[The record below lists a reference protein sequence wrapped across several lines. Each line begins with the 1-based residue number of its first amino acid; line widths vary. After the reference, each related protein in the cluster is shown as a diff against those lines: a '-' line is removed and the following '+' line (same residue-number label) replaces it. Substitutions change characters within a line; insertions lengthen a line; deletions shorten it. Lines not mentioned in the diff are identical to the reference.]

1 MSDERSGATD
11 RAATEHEELPFPLSS
26 AQYEAWLAQQLAPD
40 VPLCIAQYVEVHGD
54 LDVDLLRE
62 ATVATADE
70 FGSPFLRLIDREGQ
84 PFQLVDPTT
93 DRSIGLVDFRGDA
106 EPVAAARRWM
116 HADCETPLDLT
127 RDRLV
132 ESSILRVGDEHYLW
146 YSKIHHVALD
156 GYGAMTMLNRIAAR
170 YTAAVLGRDLPANEA
185 VDPRHL
191 YDVDQ
196 QYRSSSRFAADR
208 QFWADRIDGLGP
220 GSSLARR
227 TGPAVATS
235 TDAAA
240 PIPDAAERALGDAGT
255 HGTAEIVAAFACYL
269 SRMTGRRDVLV
280 KIPVSAR
287 TTATLRRS
295 GGMVAGVVPLPVQIR
310 PEDTVGELVERVQ
323 LDLLGALRH
332 QRLGLGDIRRD
343 AGAAAAESL
352 SGPMVN
358 VMLFHQELALGPLVG
373 EYHIV
378 TSGPVEDL
386 LVNVYQ
392 SGAQV
397 RTFVHFLA
405 NPNRYDADEVGAH
418 HRRFVELLGDF
429 LAADAGT
436 AVGAVHEETARL
448 DFWTRTLAGAPP
460 VLDLPTDRPRPAR
473 PSSRSAFV
481 DALLDPELRRTLGAF
496 AAAHRTDV
504 PTVTHALLALVL
516 SRSAR
521 TDDIVL
527 GTRTDVDVVVL
538 RSRIRAADRITEFVD
553 AVRDADAEAFA
564 HRGAPVEQIVDALDP
579 PRSASHAPLFQ
590 VLLEFSDRPHEL
602 GDLDLQVTVSAE
614 SVRFTYAT
622 DLFDADTVQA
632 IARRF
637 VRAADTAAADP
648 SVVIGDIDLVEPA
661 EHALL
666 REWST
671 RPVDPAGD
679 TTLGAL
685 FAARAARTPGA
696 TAVVS
701 GGERLSYGELDARSN
716 RLARQLLSRGVG
728 PESTVAVALPRS
740 AEMVVA
746 LVAVVKAGAAYLPID
761 ADHPGERSALV
772 LDDARPV
779 CVLATGDTAPSL
791 PTSDV
796 PVLLLDSVTDD
807 LGNLPATPLT
817 DADRAPIDPDS
828 LAYVVYT
835 SGSTGRPKGV
845 AVSHRNV
852 VALFTS
858 TRDLFRFRGTD
869 VWTMFH
875 SPAFDFSV
883 WELWGALLHGGTL
896 VVVDVDTTRSPV
908 AFLELLRREQV
919 TVLSQTPTAFSQLID
934 ATSTDDG
941 ADALPLRYVVLGG
954 EALDLGQ
961 LERWYSRHDE
971 DAPVLVNMYGITETT
986 VHVSHLRLDRG
997 LAAAAWTSVI
1007 GWAIP
1012 GLHVSVRDPR
1022 LHPVPV
1028 GVAGELYVAGTQVAR
1043 GYLGRA
1049 GLTAARFVAD
1059 EAGSR
1064 MYRTGDIVRWRRDGS
1079 LEYLGREDF
1088 QVEIRGF
1095 RVELG
1100 EVEWVL
1106 GRCDGIAQ
1114 VVVTM
1119 RDDPVTGPALAAY
1132 VVPDAGAIAPAD
1144 RVLEYARTALPSY
1157 MIPNSLTV
1165 LDRLP
1170 LTVNGKLDRAAL
1182 PAPVPDS
1189 RAAFAAPGTAVEESL
1204 TVIFAALLGVPAV
1217 GVDDDFFA
1225 LGGNSLIAA
1234 KVVARIHQALGAA
1247 VGVRDVF
1254 EARTVRSLATRVGRA
1269 DATGRPP
1276 LVATDRST
1284 PAPVSLAQTRM
1295 WFLDQFD
1302 TTSPAYNI
1310 AAAFRLHGSLDVAA
1324 LHAALTDVVDRHEA
1338 LRTVFPMRE
1347 NTPVQSVI
1355 PAVDAMPAL
1364 HAVAV
1369 AGERD
1374 LRDRLAGAL
1383 SAGFEVTTEVPLRA
1397 HLFEVGPREHVLAL
1411 VVHHIAAD
1419 ALSLAPLARDV
1430 TAAYTARVSGHAPD
1444 WVPLPVQYADYSNW
1458 QRALLGSEDDPGSMM
1473 SRQLG
1478 YWRSALADA
1487 PVVTDL
1493 PMDRARPEHRS
1504 LAGARESFEIGDR
1517 LHRAVVALAREH
1529 DATVFMVAHAAL
1541 AVLVSRLGSTND
1553 VVIGSAVA
1561 GRGEAA
1567 LDDVVGMFVNTLA
1580 LRTPVHGADSFAT
1593 VLTAVRDRDLEAFA
1607 HAEVPFERVVEAL
1620 DLPRTTAHAPLFQVL
1635 FEFQD
1640 VKRPTPSLPEVGVEE
1655 IDLGV
1660 SVSTF
1665 DLQLTL
1671 AERFAADGGPAGIGA
1686 GFTYATD
1693 IFDAATVRTFAE
1705 RFLRLLES
1713 VVADPQVPL
1722 ARIDLLDAAE
1732 RDALV
1737 PVRGR
1742 PGGTTR
1748 LLPEILSAAA
1758 SRDPHAVALSYGN
1771 AVMSYRE
1778 LDDWSNRLA
1787 WVLIRRGIGPE
1798 DQVAIGLFRSVEL
1811 VVSVWA
1817 VAKSGASFV
1826 PVDPSLPP
1834 GRIADILAD
1843 SGAAAGLTVAEQ
1855 RERMPDGVEWLLLD
1869 YPGPTRRWE
1878 SKAITDADRVVP
1890 LRPGHPAY
1898 LMYTSGSTGTPKGV
1912 VIPHAGLQNFTI
1924 EQRTRYATTNAS
1936 RVLNL
1941 ASPGF
1946 DATILEYL
1954 MAFGAGAR
1962 LVIAAPQVYGGA
1974 ALTELLAAERIT
1986 HAFVT
1991 PAVLAT
1997 IDPRGLRLLRA
2008 LVVGGE
2014 RCPPE
2019 LLARWTAGRTLLV
2032 GYGPTETTVM
2042 SNVGD
2047 PMAPGDP
2054 VRIGHPM
2061 RGVRELV
2068 LDEWLRP
2075 VPVGVVGEL
2084 YVLGDGLAR
2093 GYHRRAG
2100 STAASFV
2107 ANPFDQAGSRM
2118 YRTGDLMRWTRDGRL
2133 EYLGRNDFQVK
2144 LRGQRVEP
2152 GEVEAALTGCPG
2164 VAQAVVVVR
2173 RTPAAEAVL
2182 AGYVTEEE
2190 GAHLD
2195 TAEVLGFAASV
2206 LAPFMV
2212 PASVT
2217 VLEHLPLGANGK
2229 VDRHAL
2235 PEPEFA
2241 PRVFRPPETPFESAV
2256 AEVFSEVLGIGAV
2269 GADDDF
2275 FASGGN
2281 SLTATQVVA
2290 RLGTALG
2297 ADVGVREIFESPTV
2311 RALAARIARE
2321 AAGGEARPA
2330 AVASR
2335 RPDPVPLSWAQ
2346 RRMWLLNQ
2354 FDPSSPAYNVAMIV
2368 RLSGELDVDA
2378 LTAALGDV
2386 VDRHESLRT
2395 RYPYGDAE
2403 PTQVVVGAGHVAQ
2416 LTVST
2421 DDAPVRD
2428 QISDLVTTGFD
2439 IAAEVP
2445 MRARLFAL
2453 REREHV
2459 LVVVVHHIA
2468 ADGFSMVPL
2477 ARDVMTAYPARSEGR
2492 APGWEPLP
2500 VQYVDYTLWQRDLLG
2515 SEDDPESLLSRQLDY
2530 WRSTL
2535 AGAPAVTE
2543 LPADRER
2550 PPRRSPSGDRVEFSI
2565 GADLHRDVVALARTR
2580 RCTVFMVVHTALA
2593 VLLSRSGGSGDVV
2606 IGSPVAGRGDAVLD
2620 DVVGM
2625 FVNTLVLRT
2634 RVSGTA
2640 EELLEQVRDT
2650 DLAAYAHADVPF
2662 ERVVEALNPPR
2673 AQSYSPLFQVLL
2685 EFRNTE
2691 HPDLALPHLHAEVL
2705 EPDVEV
2711 SLFDLQLTVRER
2723 YDESGTPE
2731 GMTAGFTYSTD
2742 LFDAATVEALA
2753 DRFTRI
2759 LAAVVTDPH
2768 GAVGDIDV
2776 LAPDERTRLR
2786 EWSAAADTVVLDPRL
2801 RMASEGVTGAVYV
2814 ADTREPHTSAR
2825 AAATTFVANP
2835 FGAPGTRMVRTG
2847 GFARWNRSGQL
2858 VNVTAPGTPAR
2869 SVAEVVARHPAVREA
2884 VVLTTTTGV
2893 TAFWV
2898 PAAAA
2903 AVLPTA
2909 EDLREFSAERLDAR
2923 LVPARFVALGAVPR
2937 SADGA
2942 VDEDALRAL
2951 VADTEPAGGGS
2962 RQRWTALE
2970 RSVAE
2975 AWAAVLGH
2983 DDFGPEDGFFDVG
2996 GNSHRVVELQRR
3008 LEQRWPGTLRVGQ
3021 LFDLVTVAAQA
3032 EAISNPTRT
3041 GDASTPA
3048 TYEF

>member
-1 MSDERSGATD
+1 MALREHHTEAAGGA
-11 RAATEHEELPFPLSS
+11 EVPFPLSS

-40 VPLCIAQYVEVHGD
+40 VPLCIAQYVEVHGG

-70 FGSPFLRLIDREGQ
+70 FGSPFLRLIDRDGQ
-84 PFQLVDPTT
+84 PFQLVDPST
-93 DRSIGLVDFRGDA
+93 DRSIGLLDFRGDA
-106 EPVAAARRWM
+106 EPVDAARRWM
-116 HADCETPLDLT
+116 RADCETPLDPT

-132 ESSILRVGDEHYLW
+132 ESSILRVGETHYLW

-170 YTAAVLGRDLPANEA
+170 YTAKVLDRELPPNEA
-185 VDPRHL
+185 VDPRQL
-191 YDVDQ
+191 YDADQ
-196 QYRSSSRFAADR
+196 QYRSSTRFAADR
-208 QFWADRIDGLGP
+208 QFWAERVGGLGP

-235 TDAAA
+235 TDVTA
-240 PIPDAAERALGDAGT
+240 PLPDAAERALGDAGA
-255 HGTAEIVAAFACYL
+255 HGTAKIIAAFACYL
-269 SRMTGRRDVLV
+269 SRTTGRRDVLV

-310 PEDTVGELVERVQ
+310 PEDTVGQLVERVQ
-323 LDLLGALRH
+323 LDLMGALRH
-332 QRLGLGDIRRD
+332 QRFGLGDIRRD
-343 AGAAAAESL
+343 AGAGATESL

-386 LVNVYQ
+386 LVNVYR
-392 SGAQV
+392 SGTPV

-418 HRRFVELLGDF
+418 HRQFLELLGDF
-429 LAADAGT
+429 VTADANAALT
-436 AVGAVHEETARL
+436 TVHEETARL
-448 DFWTRTLAGAPP
+448 DFWTRTLADAPP

-473 PSSRSAFV
+473 PSHRSAAV
-481 DALLDPELRRTLGAF
+481 DVALDPDLRRSLEAF
-496 AAAHRTDV
+496 AAEHRAFAA
-504 PTVTHALLALVL
+504 TVIHAVLALVL
-516 SRSAR
+516 ARSAR
-521 TDDIVL
+521 TDDVVL
-527 GTRTDVDVVVL
+527 GAGTATDPVVL
-538 RSRIRAADRITEFVD
+538 RTHVCGSDRFGEYVGT
-553 AVRDADAEAFA
+553 VRDADAEAFA
-564 HRGAPVEQIVDALDP
+564 HRGVPARRILDILDP
-579 PRSASHAPLFQ
+579 PRSTSHAPLFQ
-590 VLLEFSDRPHEL
+590 VLLEFTDQAGEL
-602 GDLDLQVTVSAE
+602 GDLDLRVTVSDTTA
-614 SVRFTYAT
+614 RFTYAT
-622 DLFDADTVQA
+622 DLFDAATVEG

-637 VRAADTAAADP
+637 VRTAATAATDP
-648 SVVIGDIDLVEPA
+648 SVVIGDLDLLEPA
-661 EHALL
+661 ERAGQQD
-666 REWST
+666 WSI
-671 RPVDPAGD
+671 RPGD
-679 TTLGAL
+679 AADETTLGEL
-685 FAARAARTPGA
+685 FAARAARSPDA

-701 GGERLSYGELDARSN
+701 GGERMSYGDLDARSN
-716 RLARQLLSRGVG
+716 RLARHLLSRGVG
-728 PESTVAVALPRS
+728 PESSVAVAMPRS
-740 AEMVVA
+740 AALVVA
-746 LVAVVKAGAAYLPID
+746 LVAIVKAGAAYLPID
-761 ADHPGERSALV
+761 ADHPGQRSARV
-772 LDDARPV
+772 LDDAHPV
-779 CVLATGDTAPSL
+779 CILATRNTAVAL
-791 PTSDV
+791 PESDI
-796 PVLLLDSVTDD
+796 PVLLLDSTDTD
-807 LGNLPATPLT
+807 LGGSSADPLT
-817 DADRAPIDPDS
+817 DADRAPVDPDS

-852 VALFTS
+852 VSLFMS
-858 TRDLFRFRGTD
+858 TRDLFRFADTD

-896 VVVDVDTTRSPV
+896 VVVDFETTRSPA
-908 AFLELLRREQV
+908 AFLALLRRERV
-919 TVLSQTPTAFSQLID
+919 TVLSQTPTAFSQLIE
-934 ATSTDDG
+934 ATEVEDG
-941 ADALPLRYVVLGG
+941 AGPPPLRYVVLGG
-954 EALDLGQ
+954 EALDFGQ
-961 LERWYSRHDE
+961 LERWYSRHGE

-986 VHVSHLRLDRG
+986 VHVTHLPLGRG
-997 LAAAAWTSVI
+997 LAAAAWTSKV
-1007 GWAIP
+1007 GRPIP
-1012 GLHVSVRDPR
+1012 GFRVSVLDAR

-1028 GVAGELYVAGTQVAR
+1028 GVAGELYVAGPQLAR

-1049 GLTAARFVAD
+1049 GLTASRFVAD
-1059 EAGSR
+1059 ASGAR
-1064 MYRTGDIVRWRRDGS
+1064 MYRTGDVVRWRRDGS
-1079 LEYLGREDF
+1079 LDYLGRDDL

-1106 GRCDGIAQ
+1106 GRCDGVAQ
-1114 VVVTM
+1114 AVVTLHE
-1119 RDDPVTGPALAAY
+1119 DAVTGPAPAAY
-1132 VVPDAGAIAPAD
+1132 VVPEAGAVVDSEA
-1144 RVLEYARTALPSY
+1144 VLEFAGGALPSY
-1157 MIPNSLTV
+1157 MVPASVTILE
-1165 LDRLP
+1165 RLP

-1182 PAPVPDS
+1182 PAPVAAS
-1189 RAAFAAPGTAVEESL
+1189 RAEFVAPGTPVEKSL
-1204 TVIFAALLGVPAV
+1204 AVIFAALLGVPAV

-1234 KVVARIHQALGAA
+1234 KVVARIHGVLGAG

-1254 EARTVRSLATRVGRA
+1254 EARTVRSLAARVSRA
-1269 DATGRPP
+1269 ASADRPP
-1276 LVATDRST
+1276 LVATDRS
-1284 PAPVSLAQTRM
+1284 AAAAVSLAQTRM

-1310 AAAFRLHGSLDVAA
+1310 AAAFRLRGPLDVAA

-1338 LRTVFPMRE
+1338 LRTVFPMRGD
-1347 NTPVQSVI
+1347 TPVQSVI
-1355 PAVDAMPAL
+1355 PASA
-1364 HAVAV
+1364 AVPGLRAV
-1369 AGERD
+1369 TVSGESD
-1374 LRDRLAGAL
+1374 LRDRLAAAL
-1383 SAGFEVTTEVPLRA
+1383 SAGFEVTAQVPLRA
-1397 HLFEVGPREHVLAL
+1397 HLFEVGPRDHALAL

-1419 ALSLAPLARDV
+1419 ALSLGPLARDI
-1430 TAAYTARVSGHAPD
+1430 TSAYTARARGHAPD
-1444 WVPLPVQYADYSNW
+1444 WVPLPVQYADYSIW
-1458 QRALLGSEDDPGSMM
+1458 QRALLGSEDDPGSLM

-1504 LAGARESFEIGDR
+1504 LAGARESFDIGDR
-1517 LHRAVVALAREH
+1517 LHRKVVALAREH
-1529 DATVFMVAHAAL
+1529 DATVFMVTHAAF
-1541 AVLVSRLGSTND
+1541 AVLVSRLGSTTD

-1561 GRGEAA
+1561 GRGEAV

-1580 LRTPVHGADSFAT
+1580 LRTPVHGAESFAA
-1593 VLTAVRDRDLEAFA
+1593 LLAAVRDRDLEAFA

-1620 DLPRTTAHAPLFQVL
+1620 ALPRTTAHAPLFQVL

-1640 VKRPTPSLPEVGVEE
+1640 VVRPTPSLPELEVEE

-1671 AERFAADGGPAGIGA
+1671 AERFGEDGSPAGISA

-1693 IFDAATVRTFAE
+1693 IFDSATVRKFAE
-1705 RFLRLLES
+1705 RYVRFLDA
-1713 VVADPQVPL
+1713 VVADPDVPL
-1722 ARIDLLDAAE
+1722 ARFDLLSPGE
-1732 RDALV
+1732 REALV

-1742 PGGTTR
+1742 PTGTTR

-1758 SRDPHAVALSYGN
+1758 ARDPHAVALSYGN

-1798 DQVAIGLFRSVEL
+1798 DHVAIGLARSVDL

-1843 SGAAAGLTVAEQ
+1843 CGAVAGLTVAEQ
-1855 RERMPDGVEWLLLD
+1855 RDRMPDGVEWLLLD

-1878 SKAITDADRVVP
+1878 SRPITDDDRVVP

-1898 LMYTSGSTGTPKGV
+1898 LMYTSGSTGAPKGV

-1924 EQRTRYATTNAS
+1924 DQRTRYATTNAS

-1946 DATILEYL
+1946 DATMLEYL
-1954 MAFGAGAR
+1954 AAFGAGAR
-1962 LVIAAPQVYGGA
+1962 LVIAAPHVYGGA

-1986 HAFVT
+1986 HAFAT

-1997 IDPRGLRLLRA
+1997 IDPRGLRLLRT

-2019 LLARWTAGRTLLV
+2019 LLARWASGRTLLV

-2042 SNVGD
+2042 SNIGD
-2047 PMAPGDP
+2047 PMTPGDP

-2100 STAASFV
+2100 VSAASFV
-2107 ANPFDQAGSRM
+2107 ANPFDHPGSRM
-2118 YRTGDLMRWTRDGRL
+2118 YRTGDLMRWTKDGRL

-2152 GEVEAALTGCPG
+2152 GEVEAALTRCPG

-2173 RTPAAEAVL
+2173 HTPAAEAVL
-2182 AGYVTEEE
+2182 AGYVTAED
-2190 GAHLD
+2190 GADLD
-2195 TAEVLGFAASV
+2195 TTEVMQFAGSV

-2217 VLEHLPLGANGK
+2217 ILDRLPLGANGK

-2241 PRVFRPPETPFESAV
+2241 PRIFRAPGTPFESAV
-2256 AEVFSEVLGIGAV
+2256 ADVFAEVLGTGVV

-2290 RLGTALG
+2290 RINSALGT
-2297 ADVGVREIFESPTV
+2297 DVGVRDVFETPTV

-2321 AAGGEARPA
+2321 TAGGEARPA
-2330 AVASR
+2330 IAVPR
-2335 RPDPVPLSWAQ
+2335 RPGPVPLSWAQ
-2346 RRMWLLNQ
+2346 HRMWLLNQ
-2354 FDPSSPAYNVAMIV
+2354 FDPSSPAYNVAMII
-2368 RLSGELDVDA
+2368 RLSGDLDVDA
-2378 LTAALGDV
+2378 LTAALADV
-2386 VDRHESLRT
+2386 VDRHESLCT
-2395 RYPYGDAE
+2395 RYPYGDSG
-2403 PTQVVVGAGHVAQ
+2403 PTQVIVGAGHVAQ

-2421 DDAPVRD
+2421 SDDPVRE
-2428 QISDLVTTGFD
+2428 QISELVSAGFD
-2439 IAAEVP
+2439 VATEVP
-2445 MRARLFAL
+2445 MRARLFEL
-2453 REREHV
+2453 GDREHV

-2477 ARDVMTAYPARSEGR
+2477 ARDVMMAYTARSEGC

-2500 VQYVDYTLWQRDLLG
+2500 VQYPDYTVWQRELLG
-2515 SEDDPESLLSRQLDY
+2515 SEDDADSLLSRQLVY
-2530 WRSTL
+2530 WRSAL
-2535 AGAPAVTE
+2535 ADAPAVTA
-2543 LPADRER
+2543 LPTDRDR
-2550 PPRRSPSGDRVEFSI
+2550 PPRRSATGDRVTFGI
-2565 GADLHRDVVALARTR
+2565 GADLHRGAVALARTR
-2580 RCTVFMVVHTALA
+2580 RCTVFMVVHAALA
-2593 VLLSRSGGSGDVV
+2593 VLLARSGGTDDVV
-2606 IGSPVAGRGDAVLD
+2606 IGSPVAGRGEAVLD

-2634 RVSGTA
+2634 DVSGTFDD
-2640 EELLEQVRDT
+2640 LLARVRET

-2673 AQSYSPLFQVLL
+2673 SQSHSPLFQVLL

-2691 HPDLALPHLHAEVL
+2691 HPDLALPHLEAEVL

-2731 GMTAGFTYSTD
+2731 GMTAGFTYATD
-2742 LFDAATVEALA
+2742 LFDAATVQALA

-2759 LAAVVTDPH
+2759 LAAFVADPTV
-2768 GAVGDIDV
+2768 AVGDVDV
-2776 LAPDERTRLR
+2776 LAPDERTRIR
-2786 EWSAAADTVVLDPRL
+2786 EWSVAAETVVLDPRL
-2801 RMASEGVTGAVYV
+2801 QLTPEGVTGAVYV
-2814 ADTREPHTSAR
+2814 ADTREHHTSAR
-2825 AAATTFVANP
+2825 AAAATFVANP
-2835 FGAPGTRMVRTG
+2835 FGAPGSRMVRTG
-2847 GFARWNRSGQL
+2847 TLARWNRSGRL
-2858 VNVTAPGTPAR
+2858 LSVGATGPPSR
-2869 SVAEVVARHPAVREA
+2869 SVTDVVASHPAVREA
-2884 VVLTTTTGV
+2884 VVLTTATGV

-2909 EDLREFSAERLDAR
+2909 DDLREFSAGRLDAR
-2923 LVPARFVALGAVPR
+2923 SVPTRFVALGAVPR
-2937 SADGA
+2937 TADGE
-2942 VDEDALRAL
+2942 VDENALRAL
-2951 VADTEPAGGGS
+2951 VSDAAPAPGES
-2962 RQRWTALE
+2962 RHRWTTLQ

-2975 AWAAVLGH
+2975 HWAAVLGH
-2983 DDFGPEDGFFDVG
+2983 DGFGPEDGFFDVG

-3008 LEQRWPGTLRVGQ
+3008 LDERWPGALRVGQ

-3032 EAISNPTRT
+3032 EAISQSTDT
-3041 GDASTPA
+3041 SEASAPA

>member
-1 MSDERSGATD
+1 MSDR
-11 RAATEHEELPFPLSS
+11 RPAADGHEDPPFPLSP

-40 VPLCIAQYVEVHGD
+40 VPLCIAQYVELHGD

-62 ATVATADE
+62 ATVTTADE

-84 PFQLVDPTT
+84 PFQVVDPT
-93 DRSIGLVDFRGDA
+93 DRSIGTVDFRGDA
-106 EPVAAARRWM
+106 DPADAARRWM
-116 HADCETPLDLT
+116 HADCEAPLDLT

-170 YTAAVLGRDLPANEA
+170 YSAAVLGRDLPENEA
-185 VDPRHL
+185 AAPRHL
-191 YDVDQ
+191 YDIEQ
-196 QYRSSSRFAADR
+196 QYRSSSRFTADR
-208 QFWADRIDGLGP
+208 RYWADRIDGLGP

-235 TDAAA
+235 TDVTG
-240 PIPDAAERALGDAGT
+240 PLPDAAERALGDAGAR
-255 HGTAEIVAAFACYL
+255 GTATIIAGFACYL

-280 KIPVSAR
+280 TIPVSAR

-295 GGMVAGVVPLPVQIR
+295 GGMVAGVVPLPVRIR
-310 PEDTVGELVERVQ
+310 PEDTVGELVERVH
-323 LDLLGALRH
+323 LDLMGALRH
-332 QRLGLGDIRRD
+332 QRFGIGDIRRD
-343 AGAAAAESL
+343 AGAVAAESL

-358 VMLFHQELALGPLVG
+358 VMLFRQELALGPLVG

-378 TSGPVEDL
+378 TSGPVDDL
-386 LVNVYQ
+386 LVNVYR
-392 SGAQV
+392 SGTPV

-418 HRRFVELLGDF
+418 HRRFTALLDDF
-429 LAADAGT
+429 LTADADT
-436 AVGAVHEETARL
+436 AIGSVHEETARL
-448 DFWTRTLAGAPP
+448 DFWSRALADAPP

-473 PSSRSAFV
+473 PSHRSAAV
-481 DALLDPELRRTLGAF
+481 DIVLSPDLRRRLAAF
-496 AAAHRTDV
+496 AAAHRTDAA
-504 PTVTHALLALVL
+504 TVTHAVLALVL

-521 TDDIVL
+521 TDDVVL
-527 GTRTDVDVVVL
+527 GRRTDTEPLVL
-538 RSRIRAADRITEFVD
+538 RTRVRGADRFTDFVD
-553 AVRDADAEAFA
+553 TVRDTYAEAFA
-564 HRGAPVEQIVDALDP
+564 HRGVPVPRIVEALGMP
-579 PRSASHAPLFQ
+579 HPVSHAPLYQ
-590 VLLEFSDRPHEL
+590 VLLEFSKRPHEL
-602 GDLDLQVTVSAE
+602 GDLDLQVTVSEE
-614 SVRFTYAT
+614 SVRFTYAA
-622 DLFDADTVQA
+622 DLFDAATAEA

-637 VRAADTAAADP
+637 AQAMDTAVADP
-648 SVVIGDIDLVEPA
+648 SVVIGDIDLTSPTD
-661 EHALL
+661 HALL
-666 REWST
+666 REWSS
-671 RPVDPAGD
+671 RPAD
-679 TTLGAL
+679 TAPEATLGAL
-685 FAARAARTPGA
+685 FAARAERSPDAV
-696 TAVVS
+696 AVVS
-701 GGERLSYGELDARSN
+701 GDERLSYGELDARSN
-716 RLARQLLSRGVG
+716 RLARRLLSMGAG
-728 PESTVAVALPRS
+728 PEATVAVALPRS
-740 AEMVVA
+740 AGLIVA
-746 LVAVVKAGAAYLPID
+746 LVAVVRTGAAYLPID

-772 LDDARPV
+772 LDDALPV
-779 CVLATGDTAPSL
+779 CVLATGGAATTL
-791 PTSDV
+791 PTSDM
-796 PVLLLDSVTDD
+796 PVLLIDSAEMELDGAS
-807 LGNLPATPLT
+807 AAPLT
-817 DADRAPIDPDS
+817 DEERAPADPDL

-858 TRDLFRFRGTD
+858 TRDLFRFTDTD

-883 WELWGALLHGGTL
+883 WEVWGALLHGGAL
-896 VVVDVDTTRSPV
+896 VVVDFDTTRSPV
-908 AFLELLRREQV
+908 SFLDLLRRERV
-919 TVLSQTPTAFSQLID
+919 TVLSQTPSAFAQLIEAAAD
-934 ATSTDDG
+934 DGGATS
-941 ADALPLRYVVLGG
+941 PLRYVVLGG
-954 EALDLGQ
+954 EALELGQ
-961 LERWYSRHDE
+961 LERWYSRHGE

-986 VHVSHLRLDRG
+986 VHVSHLRLRRD

-1007 GWAIP
+1007 GRALP
-1012 GLHVSVRDPR
+1012 GLRVSVRDSR

-1028 GVAGELYVAGTQVAR
+1028 GVAGELYVAGPQVAR

-1059 EAGSR
+1059 ESGAR
-1064 MYRTGDIVRWRRDGS
+1064 MYRTGDIVRWRRDGR
-1079 LEYLGREDF
+1079 LDYLGREDH

-1100 EVEWVL
+1100 EVEWAL
-1106 GRCDGIAQ
+1106 GKCEGVAQ

-1119 RDDPVTGPALAAY
+1119 RDDLVTGPALAAY
-1132 VVPDAGAIAPAD
+1132 VVPDTGATALTD
-1144 RVLEYARTALPSY
+1144 SVLEYARTVLPSY
-1157 MIPNSLTV
+1157 MVPNSITV

-1182 PAPVPDS
+1182 PVPPNDS
-1189 RAAFAAPGTAVEESL
+1189 RAEFAAPGTAAEEAL
-1204 TVIFAALLGVPAV
+1204 TVIFAALLGVPTV
-1217 GVDDDFFA
+1217 GIDDDFFA

-1234 KVVARIHQALGAA
+1234 KIVARIHHALGAD

-1269 DATGRPP
+1269 DETGWPP

-1310 AAAFRLHGSLDVAA
+1310 AAAFRLHGPLDVAA
-1324 LHAALTDVVDRHEA
+1324 LHAALTDVVERHEA
-1338 LRTVFPMRE
+1338 LRTVFPMWE
-1347 NTPVQSVI
+1347 DIPVQSVI
-1355 PAVDAMPAL
+1355 PAADAVPTL
-1364 HAVAV
+1364 RAVAV

-1383 SAGFEVTTEVPLRA
+1383 SAGFEVTTQVPLRA
-1397 HLFEVGPREHVLAL
+1397 HLFEAGPREHVLAL

-1430 TAAYTARVSGHAPD
+1430 TAAYTARVRGRAPD

-1458 QRALLGSEDDPGSMM
+1458 QRALLGSEDDPGSLM

-1478 YWRSALADA
+1478 FWRSALADA

-1580 LRTPVHGADSFAT
+1580 LRTPVHGRDSFAT
-1593 VLTAVRDRDLEAFA
+1593 VLAAVRDRDLEAFA

-1635 FEFQD
+1635 YEFQD
-1640 VKRPTPSLPEVGVEE
+1640 VTRPTPSLPDVDVEE

-1671 AERFAADGGPAGIGA
+1671 AERFATDGAPAGIGA

-1693 IFDAATVRTFAE
+1693 IFDSATVRGFAD
-1705 RFLRLLES
+1705 RFLRLLET

-1722 ARIDLLDAAE
+1722 ARIDLLDAGE
-1732 RDALV
+1732 RAALV
-1737 PVRGR
+1737 PVCGR
-1742 PGGTTR
+1742 PGAATR

-1758 SRDPHAVALSYGN
+1758 ARDPHAIALSYGN

-1798 DQVAIGLFRSVEL
+1798 DHVAIGLVRSVEL

-1834 GRIADILAD
+1834 GRITDILAD
-1843 SGAAAGLTVAEQ
+1843 SGAVAGLTVAEQ
-1855 RERMPDGVEWLLLD
+1855 RDRMPDDVEWLLLD
-1869 YPGPTRRWE
+1869 YPGPTRKWE
-1878 SKAITDADRVVP
+1878 SNPITDDDRVVP
-1890 LRPGHPAY
+1890 LRPEHPAY

-1912 VIPHAGLQNFTI
+1912 VIPHAGLQNFTLD
-1924 EQRTRYATTNAS
+1924 QRARYATTNAS

-1946 DATILEYL
+1946 DATMLEYL

-2019 LLARWTAGRTLLV
+2019 LLARWASGRTLLV

-2042 SNVGD
+2042 SNIGD
-2047 PMAPGDP
+2047 PMTPGDP

-2084 YVLGDGLAR
+2084 YVLGEGLAR

-2100 STAASFV
+2100 ATAAAFV
-2107 ANPFDQAGSRM
+2107 ANPFDRAGSRM

-2182 AGYVTEEE
+2182 AGYVTAED

-2217 VLEHLPLGANGK
+2217 VLDHLPLGANGK
-2229 VDRHAL
+2229 IDRHAL

-2241 PRVFRPPETPFESAV
+2241 PRIFRPPGTPFESAV
-2256 AEVFSEVLGIGAV
+2256 AEVFSDVLGIGAV

-2290 RLGTALG
+2290 RLGAAFG
-2297 ADVGVREIFESPTV
+2297 ADIGVREVFESPTV
-2311 RALAARIARE
+2311 RALASRVARE

-2335 RPDPVPLSWAQ
+2335 RPDSVPLSWAQ

-2378 LTAALGDV
+2378 LTAAVADV

-2395 RYPYGDAE
+2395 RYPYGDTE
-2403 PTQVVVGAGHVAQ
+2403 PTQVIVGAGHVAQ

-2421 DDAPVRD
+2421 EDAPVRG
-2428 QISDLVTTGFD
+2428 QISELVTAGFD
-2439 IAAEVP
+2439 VAAEVP

-2453 REREHV
+2453 GEQEHV

-2477 ARDVMTAYPARSEGR
+2477 ARDVMTAYPVRSEGR

-2500 VQYVDYTLWQRDLLG
+2500 VQYADYTLWQRELLG
-2515 SEDDPESLLSRQLDY
+2515 AEDDPESLLSRQLDY
-2530 WRSTL
+2530 WRTTL

-2543 LPADRER
+2543 LPADRNR
-2550 PPRRSPSGDRVEFSI
+2550 TPRRSPSGDRVAFAI

-2593 VLLSRSGGSGDVV
+2593 VLLSRVGSTDDVV

-2634 RVSGTA
+2634 RVTGTA
-2640 EELLEQVRDT
+2640 GELLERVRET

-2673 AQSYSPLFQVLL
+2673 SQSYSPLFQVLL

-2691 HPDLALPHLHAEVL
+2691 HPDLALPHLHAEIL

-2742 LFDAATVEALA
+2742 LFDPETVETLA
-2753 DRFTRI
+2753 ARFTGI
-2759 LAAVVTDPH
+2759 LAAVAVDPH

-2776 LAPDERTRLR
+2776 LAPDERARLR
-2786 EWSAAADTVVLDPRL
+2786 KWSEAADSLVLDPRL
-2801 RMASEGVTGAVYV
+2801 HPAPEGVTGAVYS
-2814 ADTREPHTSAR
+2814 ADTQEPHTSAR
-2825 AAATTFVANP
+2825 VAATTFVANP
-2835 FGAPGTRMVRTG
+2835 FGAPGSRMVRTG
-2847 GFARWNRSGQL
+2847 ALARWNRSGQL
-2858 VNVTAPGTPAR
+2858 VTVGASGSSTR
-2869 SVAEVVARHPAVREA
+2869 SVTDVVASHPAVREA
-2884 VVLTTTTGV
+2884 VVLTTAVGV

-2903 AVLPTA
+2903 AVLPMA
-2909 EDLREFSAERLDAR
+2909 EDLRNFSAERLDAP

-2937 SADGA
+2937 SADGT
-2942 VDEDALRAL
+2942 VDEGALRAL
-2951 VADTEPAGGGS
+2951 VAETEPAGAAA
-2962 RQRWTALE
+2962 RHRWTALE
-2970 RSVAE
+2970 RTVAE
-2975 AWAAVLGH
+2975 DWAAVLGH
-2983 DDFGPEDGFFDVG
+2983 DDFGPDDGFFDVG

-3008 LEQRWPGTLRVGQ
+3008 FEERWPGTLRVGQ

-3032 EAISNPTRT
+3032 EAISNPTPV
-3041 GDASTPA
+3041 GDASAPA